1 MIICSYDHML
11 NQRDTERLASLFKA
25 LGDPTRL
32 RLVAALD
39 GPERCVHE
47 LVDTL
52 EMTQSAIS
60 HQLRVLRD
68 LGIVRGRREGRHIY
82 YQLDDEHVRALF
94 TMGLA
99 HVRHVD
105 ESETKGP
112 SS

>member
-1 MIICSYDHML
+1 MMSE
-11 NQRDTERLASLFKA
+11 RDTERLAGLFKA

-47 LVDTL
+47 LV
-52 EMTQSAIS
+52 EAMQMTQSAIS

-68 LGIVRGRREGRHIY
+68 LGIVRGRRDGRHIY

-94 TMGLA
+94 NTGLA
-99 HVRHVD
+99 HVQHVED
-105 ESETKGP
+105 PGAKGP
-112 SS
+112 S